1 MSVRLLSFC
10 VLGLFAVSSFSA
22 DTVFIS
28 EFMARNQGTLRD
40 EDGAYS
46 DWIELHNPGSA
57 AVNLDGW
64 YLTDS
69 TNDFTKWRIP
79 ATNITGNGYLVIFAS
94 GKNRA
99 VPGAPLHANFN
110 LSGGGEYLGLVRPD
124 GVTIASE
131 FAPLFPEQFDDVSY
145 GIGQNV
151 VGTKL
156 IAAGAEAKVL
166 LPVDGSLGTNWT
178 GSSFD
183 DSSWTAATTGIGFSS
198 ALTNTGS
205 GGLYGY
211 WPIREGSGT
220 TVSNLVGGG
229 THGTVVG
236 ATWVTSDP
244 VRGTVLSF
252 NGSSAYVAA
261 GGIPRMG
268 QTTSNFTWSFWYRQ
282 NAGTPATAV
291 VLGNRS
297 GGVQSPL
304 QFIKFTPSNFEY
316 YRGANIGF
324 IPFTIPNGVWR
335 HLCVVKDGSA
345 LTYYTNGVRA
355 GGSTA
360 LGDIEANPLYFGG
373 DPGAAGEFANGLIDD
388 VSLWTRALTTNQV
401 QALTGGTSPAS
412 LLGFSGLIGTEVKA
426 QMLNSNAT
434 AYLRVPFVIN
444 ENDAFNTLRL
454 RMKYD
459 DGFVAYINGR
469 EVARRNAPGSAEWN
483 STATAEH
490 PDSEAIQFEEI
501 DLSGQIDV
509 LEYGTNV
516 LAVHGL
522 NASASDGD
530 FLMLP
535 ELEAA
540 QVLGTGE
547 RYFGIPTP
555 GTVNNLGFLGFVADT
570 KFSHDRGF
578 YDANFAVTIT
588 CDTAGATIRYTTNG
602 VPPTETTGAA
612 YSGPITISRT
622 TTLRAAAYKAGY
634 QPSDIDTQ
642 SYLFLDNVLAQNGA
656 GLPNNWGNDWQM
668 DPRVVTNAAYA
679 ARIRD
684 DMKSLPVVSIAMDPQ
699 QFWGA
704 QGIYT
709 LATSQ
714 GVAYERPCSAEMFF
728 PDGSADGFQIN
739 CGIRIAGG
747 ASRSSLTPK
756 HGLRLL
762 FKTIYGDSK
771 LRYNFFDNTDADR
784 FDSIAFRPNF
794 NMSWVRTDNSGPLLN
809 GNADGAERTH
819 ALYMRDQW
827 TKESY
832 TAMGAAGAH
841 ERFVHLYINGVYWGL
856 YNPCERTDGSFAA
869 TYLGGEK
876 EEYDA
881 VFSDLS
887 SVARAV
893 DGDKNAWNSAL
904 AIANAGLTTSNAYRE
919 IQKWIDVT
927 NLADY
932 MMLNFYCATVDWPW
946 QNWNALR
953 KRETNAQFKFI
964 VWDAEYTLDTPPWM
978 PDDRTP
984 NVGAGSGGVNGNDL
998 DSPARFYFHL
1008 KNNPE
1013 WRLLFADRAH
1023 KHFFNNGVLTTNQTI
1038 PRFLGLCDGIDRA
1051 IVCESARWGD
1061 VVRTSQPYTRNVEWL
1076 TEKQRLLTNFFVG
1089 RTDRV
1094 IGHLRGAGL
1103 YPFLAAPS
1111 YSEHGGYFPL
1121 GTTFTMSAPAGAIYY
1136 TTNGVDPRLPGGGIS
1151 PAATLYSGPI
1161 TLDSSRRVLARAFHT
1176 NVWSAVSDATFIA
1189 GLPVPLAVSEI
1200 MFNPEEPISGTNV
1213 SEDFE
1218 YIEVHNLSG
1227 APLSLAGMKF
1237 TRGITFD
1244 FPAVVLGGGQY
1255 GLVVKNLAAFQSR
1268 YGTGL
1273 NVLGQYTGSLSD
1285 DGENIRLLGPL
1296 GELIQSFE
1304 YDDQWFTLTDGL
1316 GFSLVPWDETEDSD
1330 VLSERRAW
1338 RPSGVLGG
1346 SPGAADP
1353 LPNIPAVRVNEA
1365 LTHTDPPQV
1374 DTVELYNPLPTDIDI
1389 GGWFLTDEAR
1399 DPKKYRIPSGTIIP
1413 AAGYIVFDE
1422 TQFGGGGSG
1431 FSLSSRGEEIYLYS
1445 GDANTNLTGYA
1456 HGFSFGAAANG
1467 VSFGRHVISTGDE
1480 EFPAQ
1485 TAYTPGETNS
1495 GPIIGPV
1502 VLTEIMYNPP
1512 PGEPEFV
1519 EFKNISSTTVALFH
1533 VSFPENTWRINGLS
1547 FDFPPGTLLGPNE
1560 IALAANISPGTFRA
1574 RYSVPDGVQIFS
1586 YPGTLQNNGET
1597 LELQRPDLPDG
1608 DVIPNITVDEV
1619 RYSDGPPWPRLA
1631 DGFGPSLQK
1640 ISPGAYGNDPGVWA
1654 AALASPGMDT
1664 LYGSGAAPAVTITSP
1679 YMQTARAGTNVALT
1693 TATAGAG
1700 PIVYQWYFNGARIPG
1715 ATNSTFFLG
1724 NVHPGNSGYYQVFVV
1739 SPYGADDSDYTYLT
1753 VLPPPTISS
1762 PPTNVLARLAN
1773 SSATTNVSFRVTA
1786 TGSGLVSYQWF
1797 YNGSP
1802 IASGTNAL
1810 LTLSNATAAA
1820 AGTYTVE
1827 VSDNGGWASASAT
1840 LTIWVLPSVLEHPQ
1854 SHVAVVGDTVTF
1866 RVKAAGTEPLSYL
1879 WRSNSQPIGVYGPS
1893 TVLILSNV
1901 KTNHSANYSVIVT
1914 NISGTPALGGPANLR
1929 VLADTDGDHAPD
1941 VWESANGFNPIDPKD
1956 IDGDADGDSMSN
1968 LAEYIAGTDPH
1979 DEQSYFKVDTI
1990 SRAGAAVLTF
2000 MARSNRTYTVQHNS
2014 ELSPGGWSNLAH
2026 VRFAPSNRI
2035 ETVTDLL
2042 PAGGRLYRLVT
2053 PGQ

>member
-1 MSVRLLSFC
+1 MIARLFSLCLTGFFTVTSF
-10 VLGLFAVSSFSA
+10 AA

-46 DWIELHNPGSA
+46 DWIELHNPGA
-57 AVNLDGW
+57 TAVNLDGW
-64 YLTDS
+64 YLTDT

-79 ATNITGNGYLVIFAS
+79 ATNIAASGYLVIFAS

-124 GVTIASE
+124 GVTVASE

-151 VGTKL
+151 VATKL
-156 IAAGAEAKVL
+156 VASGAAAKILIPQDGA
-166 LPVDGSLGTNWT
+166 LGTNWT
-178 GSSFD
+178 GASFD
-183 DSSWTAATTGIGFSS
+183 DAGWLAGNTGIGFSS

-205 GGLYGY
+205 GGLYAY

-220 TVSNLVGGG
+220 TVSNLVAGG
-229 THGTVVG
+229 THGTISG
-236 ATWVTSDP
+236 ATWVTADP

-252 NGSSAYVAA
+252 NGTSAYVAA

-335 HLCVVKDGSA
+335 HFCVVKNGSA
-345 LTYYTNGVRA
+345 LTYYTNGVRV

-360 LGDIEANPLYFGG
+360 LGDIEANPMYFGG

-401 QALTGGTSPAS
+401 QGLADGTSPAA
-412 LLGFSGLIGTEVKA
+412 LLGFSGLVGTDVKS

-444 ENDAFNTLRL
+444 ESDAFNTLKL
-454 RMKYD
+454 HVKYD

-469 EVARRNAPGSAEWN
+469 EVARRNAPASPLWN
-483 STATAEH
+483 SNATAEH
-490 PDSEAIQFEEI
+490 PDSEAIQFEDI
-501 DLSGQIDV
+501 DLSAQIDV

-516 LAVHGL
+516 LAIHGL
-522 NASASDGD
+522 NLSASDGD
-530 FLMLP
+530 FLILP

-555 GTVNNLGFLGFVADT
+555 GTVNNLGFVAFVADT

-578 YDANFAVTIT
+578 YDTNFAVTIT

-602 VPPTETTGAA
+602 VPPTETTGTV

-634 QPSDIDTQ
+634 EPSDIDTQ

-656 GLPNNWGNDWQM
+656 GLPNNWGSDWQM
-668 DPRVVTNAAYA
+668 DARVVTNAAYA

-699 QFWGA
+699 QFWGP

-728 PDGSADGFQIN
+728 PDGSAEGFQIN

-762 FKTIYGDSK
+762 FKSIYGDSK
-771 LRYNFFDNTDADR
+771 LRYPFFDNTDADR

-819 ALYMRDQW
+819 ALYIRDQW
-827 TKESY
+827 TKDSY

-841 ERFVHLYINGVYWGL
+841 ERFVHLYVNGVYWGL
-856 YNPCERTDGSFAA
+856 YNPSERTDASFAE
-869 TYLGGEK
+869 TYFGGEK

-887 SVARAV
+887 SVSRAV

-919 IQKWIDVT
+919 IQKWVNVT

-1008 KNNPE
+1008 KNNSE

-1023 KHFFNNGVLTTNQTI
+1023 KHFFNNGVLTTNQAI
-1038 PRFLGLCDGIDRA
+1038 PRFLGLCDVIDRA

-1103 YPFLAAPS
+1103 YPFLSAPS
-1111 YSEHGGYFPL
+1111 YNQHGAF
-1121 GTTFTMSAPAGAIYY
+1121 FTNEFTLTISAPAGVIYY
-1136 TTNGVDPRLPGGGIS
+1136 TTNGVDPRLPGGAIS
-1151 PAATLYSGPI
+1151 PSATLYGGPI
-1161 TLDSSRRVLARAFHT
+1161 TLNSSRRILARAFHT
-1176 NVWSAVSDATFIA
+1176 NVWSAVSDATFIEA
-1189 GLPVPLAVSEI
+1189 TPIPLRITEM
-1200 MFNPEEPISGTNV
+1200 MFNPLEPASGTNV

-1218 YIEVHNLSG
+1218 YIEVKNLSG
-1227 APLSLAGMKF
+1227 APLSLAGMKL

-1244 FPAVVLGGGQY
+1244 FPGVVLGGGEY
-1255 GLVVKNLAAFQSR
+1255 ALIVKNAAAFAAR
-1268 YGTGL
+1268 YGTGF
-1273 NVLGQYTGSLSD
+1273 NVIGQYTGALSD
-1285 DGENIRLLGPL
+1285 DGENVRLHGPL
-1296 GELIQSFE
+1296 GESIHNFE
-1304 YDDQWFTLTDGL
+1304 YEEWFTVTDGL
-1316 GFSLVPWDETEDSD
+1316 GFSLVVRDEMQDLD
-1330 VLSERRAW
+1330 LWSEREGW

-1346 SPGAADP
+1346 SPGASDP
-1353 LPNIPAVRVNEA
+1353 APNIPAVRINEV

-1374 DTVELYNPLPTDIDI
+1374 DAIELHNPGTLDVSI

-1399 DPKKYRIPSGTIIP
+1399 DPKKYRIPDGTMI
-1413 AAGYIVFDE
+1413 AASGYIVFDE
-1422 TQFGGGGSG
+1422 TQFSGGSG

-1445 GDANTNLTGYA
+1445 GDANTNLTGYG

-1467 VSFGRHVISTGDE
+1467 VSFGRHVISTGE
-1480 EFPAQ
+1480 EHFPAQ
-1485 TAYTPGETNS
+1485 TAYTPGAANP

-1519 EFKNISSTTVALFH
+1519 EFKNISSNTVALFH
-1533 VSFPENTWRINGLS
+1533 VSFPANTWRISGLS

-1560 IALAANISPGTFRA
+1560 IAVAANTSPSAFRN
-1574 RYSVPDGVQIFS
+1574 RHSVPSGVQVFS
-1586 YPGTLQNNGET
+1586 YAGALQNNGET
-1597 LELQRPDLPDG
+1597 LELQRPDAPDG
-1608 DVIPNITVDEV
+1608 DFIPNITVDAV
-1619 RYSDGPPWPRLA
+1619 RYNDRVPWPLLA

-1640 ISPGAYGNDPGVWA
+1640 NSLGAYGNDPAVWV
-1654 AALASPGMDT
+1654 AALPSPGLDT
-1664 LYGSGAAPAVTITSP
+1664 LYGSGAAPVVTITSP
-1679 YMQTARAGTNVALT
+1679 LMQTARGGTNVALT
-1693 TATAGAG
+1693 TAVSGTG
-1700 PIVYQWYFNGARIPG
+1700 PIFYQWYLNGARVLD
-1715 ATNSTFFLG
+1715 ATNSTLFLA
-1724 NVHPGNSGYYQVFVV
+1724 NVQPGNSGYYNVIVV
-1739 SPYGADDSDYTYLT
+1739 SPYGAQNSQSAYLM
-1753 VLPPPTISS
+1753 VLTPPTITS

-1773 SSATTNVSFRVTA
+1773 PSATTNVSFRVTA
-1786 TGSGLVSYQWF
+1786 TGSGPVSYQWF
-1797 YNGSP
+1797 HNGAP
-1802 IASGTNAL
+1802 LASGTNAL
-1810 LTLSNATAAA
+1810 LTLSNATTAA

-1827 VSDNGGWASASAT
+1827 VSDASGWSSASAT
-1840 LTIWVLPSVLEHPQ
+1840 LTIWVVPFILEHPQ

-1866 RVKAAGTEPLSYL
+1866 RVKAVGTEPLAYR
-1879 WRSNSQPIGVYGPS
+1879 WRSNTTQLGVYSPS
-1893 TVLILSNV
+1893 PVFTITNV
-1901 KTNHSANYSVIVT
+1901 KTNHAANYSVIVT
-1914 NISGTPALGGPANLR
+1914 NVASSTVLAGPATLT

-1956 IDGDADGDSMSN
+1956 IVGDADGDSMSN
-1968 LAEYIAGTDPH
+1968 LDEYIAGTDPH
-1979 DEQSYFKVDTI
+1979 DAQSYFKVDTI
-1990 SRAGAAVLTF
+1990 SRTGTALLTF
-2000 MARSNRTYTVQHNS
+2000 MARSNRTYTVQYNS
-2014 ELSPGGWSNLAH
+2014 ELSPSGWSNLAN
-2026 VRFAPSNRI
+2026 VRFAPSNRV
-2035 ETVTDLL
+2035 ETVTD
-2042 PAGGRLYRLVT
+2042 PAPSGGRLYRLVT